1 MAGDLLAR
9 AIGALLDEEV
19 PGARLLVSGP
29 GPAWSVE
36 GSLVAMANGLLADKE
51 VLTTGV
57 CDDVGSGLGFSGV
70 ASREELPA
78 GEAWILLEVESALFL
93 RRLDPRSWLAFSA
106 WDMMVVME
114 GWSYLWLG
122 VLSG

>member
-36 GSLVAMANGLLADKE
+36 GSLVLTTGVCDKE

-78 GEAWILLEVESALFL
+78 GEAWTLLEVESALFL